1 LWLNIAGEETFFHL
15 MAMGFLF
22 FAYFLW
28 PFYVPFSAH
37 LIEKEAKRRSIFK
50 VFTVVGFVFGAALY
64 VPLLFNPD
72 WLLVELAKSSI
83 LYKPVLLFDEVVS
96 RTMVRV
102 FYAIII
108 AIPLLFSSVK
118 TLRTFGILIFSSVVF
133 SAIYYNYAFVSIWC
147 FFAAILSLY
156 IAYIMYKLP
165 SNNAYA

>member
-1 LWLNIAGEETFFHL
+1 L

-118 TLRTFGILIFSSVVF
+118 TLRIFGILIFSSVVF